1 MGTNTPFVRKN
12 THRISKISIY
22 LQIIQNPDLSDEN
35 RKEMTDRWKKDN
47 YLDNLNKQEIDQAFE
62 DGKNLA
68 EEGIVSEKLWLEL
81 SVIQWFYIAVVSF
94 IVLMVLLMVWWL
106 FCHGRS
112 KKQNV
117 RCIL

>member
-1 MGTNTPFVRKN
+1 MGNQPTKN
-12 THRISKISIY
+12 L
-22 LQIIQNPDLSDEN
+22 LQLNPQINQNPDLSDEN

-62 DGKNLA
+62 DGRNLA

-94 IVLMVLLMVWWL
+94 IFLLVLLMVWWL
-106 FCHGRS
+106 FCYGRS